1 MIIQVFN
8 AIMDYFMWLTYG
20 YLIPTWTIATLT
32 VFYTILILAIK
43 VAQEREATAP
53 ERVVKPT

>member
-43 VAQEREATAP
+43 VPQEREATAP